1 MAKKLA
7 LIYLC
12 IDAVLIAICAYFGAV
27 HVLNSQV
34 ALISSSLIIL
44 ASFLGYKKRVA
55 KKIATADISAF
66 DDVFDDNENSRI
78 PSQDEVANLE
88 NSRIPSQDEVA
99 KLGNSR
105 IPNENEAKNTRNSR
119 IPNEKTPKIP
129 LRLYEFGSLFSPLR
143 LLGYVLLIL
152 TFFILLKKEL
162 FEPLSF
168 LAGIAVMPISA
179 LFSAVFIKAK

>member
-12 IDAVLIAICAYFGAV
+12 SDAVLIAICAYFGAV

-66 DDVFDDNENSRI
+66 DDVNENSRI

-88 NSRIPSQDEVA
+88 NSRIP
-99 KLGNSR
+99 
-105 IPNENEAKNTRNSR
+105 NENEAKNARNSR

-129 LRLYEFGSLFSPLR
+129 LRLYEFGSVFSPLR
-143 LLGYVLLIL
+143 LLAYVLLIL
-152 TFFILLKKEL
+152 AFFILVKKEL

>member
-7 LIYLC
+7 FIYLC
-12 IDAVLIAICAYFGAV
+12 SNAVLIVICAYFGAV

-66 DDVFDDNENSRI
+66 DDVFDD
-78 PSQDEVANLE
+78 DE

-152 TFFILLKKEL
+152 AFFILLKKEL

>member
-12 IDAVLIAICAYFGAV
+12 SNAVLIVICAYFGAV

-34 ALISSSLIIL
+34 SLISSSLIIL
-44 ASFLGYKKRVA
+44 ASFLGYKKRVE
-55 KKIATADISAF
+55 KKIATTDISAF
-66 DDVFDDNENSRI
+66 DDVNENSKI
-78 PSQDEVANLE
+78 PSQDEVANL
-88 NSRIPSQDEVA
+88 
-99 KLGNSR
+99 GNSR
-105 IPNENEAKNTRNSR
+105 IPDENEAKNARNSR

-129 LRLYEFGSLFSPLR
+129 LRLYEFGSVFSPLR

-152 TFFILLKKEL
+152 AFFILVKKEL

>member
-12 IDAVLIAICAYFGAV
+12 IDAVLITICAYFGAV

-66 DDVFDDNENSRI
+66 DDVFD
-78 PSQDEVANLE
+78 V
-88 NSRIPSQDEVA
+88 
-99 KLGNSR
+99 GNSR
-105 IPNENEAKNTRNSR
+105 IPNENEAKNARNSR

-129 LRLYEFGSLFSPLR
+129 LRLYEFGSVFSPLR

-152 TFFILLKKEL
+152 AFFILLKKEL

>member
-12 IDAVLIAICAYFGAV
+12 SDAVLIAICAYFGAV

-66 DDVFDDNENSRI
+66 DDVFED
-78 PSQDEVANLE
+78 E

-105 IPNENEAKNTRNSR
+105 IPNE
-119 IPNEKTPKIP
+119 KTPKIP
-129 LRLYEFGSLFSPLR
+129 LRLYEFGSVFSPLR

-152 TFFILLKKEL
+152 AFFILLKKEL

>member
-12 IDAVLIAICAYFGAV
+12 SNAVLIVICAYFGAV

-88 NSRIPSQDEVA
+88 NSRIP
-99 KLGNSR
+99 
-105 IPNENEAKNTRNSR
+105 NENEVKNARNSR

-129 LRLYEFGSLFSPLR
+129 LRFYEFGSVFSPLR

-152 TFFILLKKEL
+152 AFFILLKKEL

-179 LFSAVFIKAK
+179 LFSALFIKAK

>member
-12 IDAVLIAICAYFGAV
+12 SDAVLIAICAYFGAV

-44 ASFLGYKKRVA
+44 ASFLGYKKRVE

-66 DDVFDDNENSRI
+66 DDVFDDEDENSRI

-88 NSRIPSQDEVA
+88 
-99 KLGNSR
+99 
-105 IPNENEAKNTRNSR
+105 NSR

-129 LRLYEFGSLFSPLR
+129 LRLYEFGSVFSPLR

-152 TFFILLKKEL
+152 AFFILLKKEL

-179 LFSAVFIKAK
+179 LFSALFIKAK

>member
-7 LIYLC
+7 FIYLC
-12 IDAVLIAICAYFGAV
+12 SNAVLIVICAYFGAV

-78 PSQDEVANLE
+78 PSQDEVA
-88 NSRIPSQDEVA
+88 

-129 LRLYEFGSLFSPLR
+129 LRLYEFGSVFSPLR

-152 TFFILLKKEL
+152 AFFILLKKEL

>member
-12 IDAVLIAICAYFGAV
+12 SDAVLIAICAYFGAV

-44 ASFLGYKKRVA
+44 ASFLGYKKRVE

-78 PSQDEVANLE
+78 PSQDEVA
-88 NSRIPSQDEVA
+88 

-105 IPNENEAKNTRNSR
+105 IPNENEAKNARNSR

-129 LRLYEFGSLFSPLR
+129 LRLYEFGSVLSPLR

-152 TFFILLKKEL
+152 AFFILLKKEL

>member
-12 IDAVLIAICAYFGAV
+12 SDAVLIVICAYFGAV

-34 ALISSSLIIL
+34 SLISSSLIIL

-66 DDVFDDNENSRI
+66 DDVNENSRI

-88 NSRIPSQDEVA
+88 NSRIP
-99 KLGNSR
+99 
-105 IPNENEAKNTRNSR
+105 NENEAKNARNSR

-129 LRLYEFGSLFSPLR
+129 LRLYEFGSVFSPLR

-152 TFFILLKKEL
+152 AFFILLKKEL

>member
-12 IDAVLIAICAYFGAV
+12 SDAVLIAICAYFGAV
-27 HVLNSQV
+27 YVLNSQV
-34 ALISSSLIIL
+34 SLISSSLIIL
-44 ASFLGYKKRVA
+44 ASFLGYKKRVE

-66 DDVFDDNENSRI
+66 DDVN
-78 PSQDEVANLE
+78 E

-105 IPNENEAKNTRNSR
+105 IPNENEAKNARNSR
-119 IPNEKTPKIP
+119 ISNEKTPKIP
-129 LRLYEFGSLFSPLR
+129 LRLYEFGSVLSPLR
-143 LLGYVLLIL
+143 LLAYVLLIL
-152 TFFILLKKEL
+152 AFFILVKKEL

-179 LFSAVFIKAK
+179 LFSALFIKAK

>member
-99 KLGNSR
+99 KLG
-105 IPNENEAKNTRNSR
+105 TSR

-152 TFFILLKKEL
+152 AFFILLKKEL

>member
-27 HVLNSQV
+27 YVLNSQV
-34 ALISSSLIIL
+34 SLISSSLIIL

-66 DDVFDDNENSRI
+66 DDVNENSRI

-88 NSRIPSQDEVA
+88 NSRIP
-99 KLGNSR
+99 
-105 IPNENEAKNTRNSR
+105 NENEAKNARNSR

-129 LRLYEFGSLFSPLR
+129 LRLYEFGSVFSPLR

-152 TFFILLKKEL
+152 AFFILLKKEL

>member
-12 IDAVLIAICAYFGAV
+12 SDAVLIAICAYFGAV

-66 DDVFDDNENSRI
+66 DDVFDD
-78 PSQDEVANLE
+78 
-88 NSRIPSQDEVA
+88 
-99 KLGNSR
+99 
-105 IPNENEAKNTRNSR
+105 ENEAKNARNSR
-119 IPNEKTPKIP
+119 IPNEKPPKIP
-129 LRLYEFGSLFSPLR
+129 LRLYEFGSVFSPLR

-152 TFFILLKKEL
+152 AFFILVKKEL

>member
-12 IDAVLIAICAYFGAV
+12 SDAVLIAICAYFGAV

-105 IPNENEAKNTRNSR
+105 IPNE
-119 IPNEKTPKIP
+119 KTPKIP

-152 TFFILLKKEL
+152 AFFILLKKEL

>member
-12 IDAVLIAICAYFGAV
+12 SDAVLIAICAYFGAV

-34 ALISSSLIIL
+34 SLISSSLIIL
-44 ASFLGYKKRVA
+44 ASFLGYKKRVE
-55 KKIATADISAF
+55 KKIATTDISAF
-66 DDVFDDNENSRI
+66 DDVNENSRI

-88 NSRIPSQDEVA
+88 NSRIP
-99 KLGNSR
+99 
-105 IPNENEAKNTRNSR
+105 NENEAKNARNSR
-119 IPNEKTPKIP
+119 ISNEKTPKIP
-129 LRLYEFGSLFSPLR
+129 LRLYEFGSVFSPLR
-143 LLGYVLLIL
+143 LLAYVLLIL
-152 TFFILLKKEL
+152 AFFILLKKEL

>member
-66 DDVFDDNENSRI
+66 DDVFDDENSKI
-78 PSQDEVANLE
+78 PSQNEVANLE
-88 NSRIPSQDEVA
+88 
-99 KLGNSR
+99 NSR
-105 IPNENEAKNTRNSR
+105 IPNENEAKNARNSR

-129 LRLYEFGSLFSPLR
+129 LRLYEFGSVFSPLR

-179 LFSAVFIKAK
+179 LFSALFIKAK

>member
-12 IDAVLIAICAYFGAV
+12 SDAVLIAICAYFGAV

-66 DDVFDDNENSRI
+66 DDVN
-78 PSQDEVANLE
+78 E

-105 IPNENEAKNTRNSR
+105 IPNENEAKNARNSR

-129 LRLYEFGSLFSPLR
+129 LRFYEFGSVFSPLR

-152 TFFILLKKEL
+152 AFFILLKKEL

>member
-12 IDAVLIAICAYFGAV
+12 SDALLIVICAYFGAIY
-27 HVLNSQV
+27 VLNSQV
-34 ALISSSLIIL
+34 ALIASSLIIL

-55 KKIATADISAF
+55 KKVANADIADF
-66 DDVFDDNENSRI
+66 DDVFDDEENSRI
-78 PSQDEVANLE
+78 PSQDEIAN
-88 NSRIPSQDEVA
+88 
-99 KLGNSR
+99 LGNSR
-105 IPNENEAKNTRNSR
+105 ENKEQNAK
-119 IPNEKTPKIP
+119 EKTPKIP

-143 LLGYVLLIL
+143 LIGYVLLIL
-152 TFFILLKKEL
+152 AFFILLKKEL

-179 LFSAVFIKAK
+179 LFSAIFIKAK

>member
-66 DDVFDDNENSRI
+66 DDVFDDENSRI

-88 NSRIPSQDEVA
+88 
-99 KLGNSR
+99 
-105 IPNENEAKNTRNSR
+105 NSR

-129 LRLYEFGSLFSPLR
+129 LRLYEFGSVFSPLR
-143 LLGYVLLIL
+143 LLGYILLIL
-152 TFFILLKKEL
+152 AFFILLKKEL

>member
-44 ASFLGYKKRVA
+44 ASFLGYKKRVE
-55 KKIATADISAF
+55 KKIATTDISAF
-66 DDVFDDNENSRI
+66 DDVNENSRI
-78 PSQDEVANLE
+78 PSQDEVANL
-88 NSRIPSQDEVA
+88 
-99 KLGNSR
+99 GNSR
-105 IPNENEAKNTRNSR
+105 IPDENEAKNARNSR

-152 TFFILLKKEL
+152 AFFILLKKEL

-179 LFSAVFIKAK
+179 LFSALFIKAK

>member
-27 HVLNSQV
+27 HVLNSQIS
-34 ALISSSLIIL
+34 LISSSLIIL

-55 KKIATADISAF
+55 KKIANADISAF
-66 DDVFDDNENSRI
+66 DDIFDDVFDDG
-78 PSQDEVANLE
+78 

-105 IPNENEAKNTRNSR
+105 IPNE
-119 IPNEKTPKIP
+119 KTPKIP
-129 LRLYEFGSLFSPLR
+129 LRFYEFGSLFSPLR

-152 TFFILLKKEL
+152 AFFILVKKEL

>member
-12 IDAVLIAICAYFGAV
+12 SNAVLIVICAYFGAV

-34 ALISSSLIIL
+34 SLISSSFIIL

-66 DDVFDDNENSRI
+66 DDVNENSRI
-78 PSQDEVANLE
+78 PSQDEVANL
-88 NSRIPSQDEVA
+88 
-99 KLGNSR
+99 GNSR
-105 IPNENEAKNTRNSR
+105 IPDENEAKNARNSR
-119 IPNEKTPKIP
+119 ISNEKTPKIP
-129 LRLYEFGSLFSPLR
+129 LRLYEFGSVLSPLR

-152 TFFILLKKEL
+152 AFFILVKKEL

>member
-12 IDAVLIAICAYFGAV
+12 SDAVLIAICAYFGAV

-66 DDVFDDNENSRI
+66 DDVFDDE
-78 PSQDEVANLE
+78 DE

-105 IPNENEAKNTRNSR
+105 IPNENEAKNARNSR

-129 LRLYEFGSLFSPLR
+129 LRFYEFGSVFSPLR
-143 LLGYVLLIL
+143 LLGYILLIL
-152 TFFILLKKEL
+152 AFFILLKKEL

-179 LFSAVFIKAK
+179 LFSALFIKAK

>member
-12 IDAVLIAICAYFGAV
+12 IDAVLITICAYFGAV

-66 DDVFDDNENSRI
+66 DDVNENSRI

-88 NSRIPSQDEVA
+88 NSRIP
-99 KLGNSR
+99 
-105 IPNENEAKNTRNSR
+105 NENEAKNAKNSR
-119 IPNEKTPKIP
+119 ISNEKTPKIP
-129 LRLYEFGSLFSPLR
+129 LRLYEFGSVFSPLR

>member
-12 IDAVLIAICAYFGAV
+12 IDAVLIVICAYFGAV

-34 ALISSSLIIL
+34 SLISSSLIIL

-55 KKIATADISAF
+55 KKIATTDISAF
-66 DDVFDDNENSRI
+66 DDVNENSRI

-88 NSRIPSQDEVA
+88 NSRIP
-99 KLGNSR
+99 
-105 IPNENEAKNTRNSR
+105 NENEAKNARNSR
-119 IPNEKTPKIP
+119 ISNEKTPKIP
-129 LRLYEFGSLFSPLR
+129 LRLYEFGSVFSPLR
-143 LLGYVLLIL
+143 LLAYVLLIL
-152 TFFILLKKEL
+152 AFFILLKKEL
-162 FEPLSF
+162 FESLSF

>member
-12 IDAVLIAICAYFGAV
+12 SDAVLIAICAYFGAV

-66 DDVFDDNENSRI
+66 DDVFDED
-78 PSQDEVANLE
+78 E

-99 KLGNSR
+99 KLENSR
-105 IPNENEAKNTRNSR
+105 IPNENEAKNARNSR

-129 LRLYEFGSLFSPLR
+129 LRLYEFGSVFSPLR

-179 LFSAVFIKAK
+179 LFSALFIKAK

>member
-44 ASFLGYKKRVA
+44 ASFLGYKKRVE
-55 KKIATADISAF
+55 KKIETTDISAF
-66 DDVFDDNENSRI
+66 DDVNENSRI
-78 PSQDEVANLE
+78 PSQDEVANL
-88 NSRIPSQDEVA
+88 
-99 KLGNSR
+99 GNSR
-105 IPNENEAKNTRNSR
+105 IPNENEAKNSRNSR

-129 LRLYEFGSLFSPLR
+129 LRLYEFGSVLSPLR

-152 TFFILLKKEL
+152 AFFILLKKEL

>member
-12 IDAVLIAICAYFGAV
+12 SNAVLIVICAYFGAV

-55 KKIATADISAF
+55 KKIANADISAF

-88 NSRIPSQDEVA
+88 NSRIP
-99 KLGNSR
+99 
-105 IPNENEAKNTRNSR
+105 NENEAKNSRNSR

-129 LRLYEFGSLFSPLR
+129 LRLYEFGSVFSPLR

>member
-12 IDAVLIAICAYFGAV
+12 SDAVLIAICAYFGAV

-34 ALISSSLIIL
+34 SLISSSLIIL
-44 ASFLGYKKRVA
+44 ASFLGYKKRVE
-55 KKIATADISAF
+55 KKIATTDISAF
-66 DDVFDDNENSRI
+66 DDVNENSRI

-88 NSRIPSQDEVA
+88 NSRIP
-99 KLGNSR
+99 
-105 IPNENEAKNTRNSR
+105 NEYEAKNSRNSR

-152 TFFILLKKEL
+152 AFFILLKKEL

>member
-12 IDAVLIAICAYFGAV
+12 SDAVLIVICAYFGAV

-34 ALISSSLIIL
+34 SLISSSLIIL

-66 DDVFDDNENSRI
+66 DDVFEDENSK
-78 PSQDEVANLE
+78 
-88 NSRIPSQDEVA
+88 IPSQDEVA
-99 KLGNSR
+99 KLG
-105 IPNENEAKNTRNSR
+105 NSR

-129 LRLYEFGSLFSPLR
+129 LRLYEFGSVFSPLR
-143 LLGYVLLIL
+143 LLAYVLLIL
-152 TFFILLKKEL
+152 AFFILLKKEL

-179 LFSAVFIKAK
+179 LFSAVFIRAK

>member
-12 IDAVLIAICAYFGAV
+12 SDAVLIALCAYFSAV

-44 ASFLGYKKRVA
+44 ASFLGYKKRVT
-55 KKIATADISAF
+55 KKISNADISTFDEIF
-66 DDVFDDNENSRI
+66 DDDENNENSRI
-78 PSQDEVANLE
+78 TNQNQQ
-88 NSRIPSQDEVA
+88 NQ
-99 KLGNSR
+99 K
-105 IPNENEAKNTRNSR
+105 
-119 IPNEKTPKIP
+119 EKTPKIP

-143 LLGYVLLIL
+143 LFGYIVLIIA
-152 TFFILLKKEL
+152 FFVLLKKEL

-168 LAGIAVMPISA
+168 LAGLAIMPLSA
-179 LFSAVFIKAK
+179 LFSSIFLKAK

>member
-12 IDAVLIAICAYFGAV
+12 SNAVLIAICAYFGAV

-34 ALISSSLIIL
+34 ALISSSFIIL

-66 DDVFDDNENSRI
+66 DDVFDDEDENSRI

-88 NSRIPSQDEVA
+88 NSRIP
-99 KLGNSR
+99 
-105 IPNENEAKNTRNSR
+105 NENEAKNARNSR

-152 TFFILLKKEL
+152 AFFILLKKEL

>member
-34 ALISSSLIIL
+34 SLISSSLIIL

-66 DDVFDDNENSRI
+66 DDVDENSRI

-88 NSRIPSQDEVA
+88 NSRIP
-99 KLGNSR
+99 
-105 IPNENEAKNTRNSR
+105 NENETKNARNSR

-152 TFFILLKKEL
+152 AFFILLKKEL

-179 LFSAVFIKAK
+179 LFSALFIKAK

>member
-12 IDAVLIAICAYFGAV
+12 SDAVLIVICAYFGAV

-78 PSQDEVANLE
+78 PSQDEVA
-88 NSRIPSQDEVA
+88 
-99 KLGNSR
+99 KLG
-105 IPNENEAKNTRNSR
+105 NSR

-129 LRLYEFGSLFSPLR
+129 LRLYEFGSVFSPLR

-152 TFFILLKKEL
+152 AFFILLKKEL

>member
-12 IDAVLIAICAYFGAV
+12 IDAVLITICAYFGAV

-34 ALISSSLIIL
+34 SLISSSLIIL

-66 DDVFDDNENSRI
+66 DDVN
-78 PSQDEVANLE
+78 E

-105 IPNENEAKNTRNSR
+105 IPNENEVKNARNSR

-129 LRLYEFGSLFSPLR
+129 LRLYEFGSVFSPLR

-152 TFFILLKKEL
+152 AFFILLKKEL

>member
-12 IDAVLIAICAYFGAV
+12 NDAVLIVICAYFGAV

-88 NSRIPSQDEVA
+88 NSRIHSQDEVA
-99 KLGNSR
+99 KLG
-105 IPNENEAKNTRNSR
+105 NSR

>member
-7 LIYLC
+7 LIYFC
-12 IDAVLIAICAYFGAV
+12 SDVVLIAICAYFGAV

-34 ALISSSLIIL
+34 ALISSSFIIL

-66 DDVFDDNENSRI
+66 DDVNENSRI
-78 PSQDEVANLE
+78 PSQDEVANL
-88 NSRIPSQDEVA
+88 
-99 KLGNSR
+99 GNSR
-105 IPNENEAKNTRNSR
+105 IPDENEAKNARNSR
-119 IPNEKTPKIP
+119 ISNEKTPKIP

-152 TFFILLKKEL
+152 AFFILLKKEL

>member
-34 ALISSSLIIL
+34 SLISSSLIIL

-66 DDVFDDNENSRI
+66 DDVNENSRI

-88 NSRIPSQDEVA
+88 NSRIP
-99 KLGNSR
+99 
-105 IPNENEAKNTRNSR
+105 NENEAKNARNSR

-129 LRLYEFGSLFSPLR
+129 LRLYEFGSVFSPLR
-143 LLGYVLLIL
+143 LLAYVLLIL
-152 TFFILLKKEL
+152 AFFILVKKEL

>member
-1 MAKKLA
+1 
-7 LIYLC
+7 
-12 IDAVLIAICAYFGAV
+12 
-27 HVLNSQV
+27 
-34 ALISSSLIIL
+34 
-44 ASFLGYKKRVA
+44 
-55 KKIATADISAF
+55 
-66 DDVFDDNENSRI
+66 
-78 PSQDEVANLE
+78 
-88 NSRIPSQDEVA
+88 EVA

-105 IPNENEAKNTRNSR
+105 IPNENEAKNSRNSR

-129 LRLYEFGSLFSPLR
+129 LRLYEFGSVLSPLR

-152 TFFILLKKEL
+152 AFFILLKKEL